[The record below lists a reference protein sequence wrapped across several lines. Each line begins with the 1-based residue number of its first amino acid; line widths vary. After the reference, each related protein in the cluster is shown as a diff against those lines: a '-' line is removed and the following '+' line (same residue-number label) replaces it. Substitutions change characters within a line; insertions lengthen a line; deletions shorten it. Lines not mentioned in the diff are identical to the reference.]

1 MQKSAYNMNG
11 YLKKYL
17 ECEHP
22 CHFQL
27 DQEVASLLVLQELT
41 AHKPYIFLRVTA
53 LLTCI

>member
-27 DQEVASLLVLQELT
+27 DQEVASLLVSQE
-41 AHKPYIFLRVTA
+41 HI
-53 LLTCI
+53 LLTNHIFFSE

>member
-27 DQEVASLLVLQELT
+27 DQEVASLLVPQELT